1 MARNL
6 IGTGADQVSVN
17 GMLGELAFQSKE
29 NVNFTGGTGKLSKL
43 DIDSISAQL
52 NVSAV
57 DVFVYDTSKDSDGGA
72 WRKRCQ
78 HTSWYNEE
86 LNTST
91 RGSRREFPSVAVI
104 VVTSSSLIIY
114 DGDDASLPMWMVF
127 NYGQQ
132 TTSLSTMTMLYA
144 IGTAVC
150 AKNGIIYSTGNT
162 SWHDGLTEIKLV
174 ADTAFWRNSGNV
186 AYWKT
191 SILNRNVAGGYGVFV
206 TTETSKHIVDPMVN
220 DVAVSVLPTA
230 STDAITGLPIPTV
243 ALGTQGGVS
252 VIKSDGTVIKG
263 TNSSGV
269 NYNPTHMVYIDSTYR
284 LWYGQDSIARDGYVV
299 DLLSLTGNW
308 TADNGSDML
317 SGANG
322 FSFACAGENANVVYS
337 PVYPTAS
344 NDVTQNAIASGTN
357 LCLLGLTEGKL
368 QTGSNVPLNVLV
380 AHVSSKY
387 NTGWMPGA
395 TKGAW
400 LSDTTQETIVS
411 NQLVSNPGPSFTNTT
426 GWYLDA
432 GNSAGSSLSVSSGK
446 IVFTHGSTNNYWDG
460 FGFSFPVIAGKT
472 YTVVADIASV
482 TNMNVLRVSINDPS
496 QHNEQYPGS
505 ISAGIN
511 QLTFIAATSGTAY
524 AHWNGYLTS
533 STMQVNSVSVRIA
546 DADRTVNN
554 RGMQV
559 FGTITKTPVA
569 VGAELMAYS
578 NFSSTN
584 YLEQQYTGLFDFGT
598 GSFSFSGW
606 VKINAH
612 QYQGIAEYS
621 RPGVDSDGSIL
632 LFATTTGTLEFYTRS
647 NGGGWSYIISPTLTT
662 GTWIHLCCTRDT
674 LGNKKIYVN
683 GVFAAGGNDGALNV
697 TATGY
702 SPRIGFGSRVDG
714 SGSRLPLN
722 GSLALWKVS
731 ATAPSDAMVA
741 KMYNDEKQLFQE
753 NAKATLYGTSDNVVA
768 LAYDQ
773 DTNLLHAG
781 TSSGRS
787 VFQGLR
793 RIDNTTTAVTT
804 SISAANGLVAEQ

>member
-17 GMLGELAFQSKE
+17 GMLGELAFQTKE

-91 RGSRREFPSVAVI
+91 RGSRREFPSVAII

-162 SWHDGLTEIKLV
+162 SWHDGLTEIKLL
-174 ADTAFWRNSGNV
+174 ADTAFWRNYGNV

-206 TTETSKHIVDPMVN
+206 TTETSKLIVDSLVN
-220 DVAVSVLPTA
+220 DVAATVLPTA
-230 STDAITGLPIPTV
+230 SIDAITGLPIPTV

-263 TNSSGV
+263 TNSSGAA
-269 NYNPTHMVYIDSTYR
+269 YNPTHMVYIDSTYR

-322 FSFACAGENANVVYS
+322 FSFACSGENANVVYS

-344 NDVTQNAIASGTN
+344 AEVTQNAIASGTN
-357 LCLLGLTEGKL
+357 LCLLGLTESKL
-368 QTGSNVPLNVLV
+368 QTGSNVPLNALV
-380 AHVSSKY
+380 AYVSTKY
-387 NTGWMPGA
+387 NTGWMLGDIR
-395 TKGAW
+395 GSW
-400 LSDTTQETIVS
+400 LSDNTQETVVS
-411 NQLVSNPGPSFTNTT
+411 TELVSNGTFDSNTT
-426 GWYLDA
+426 GWSSDA
-432 GNSAGSSLSVSSGK
+432 TISVVSGK
-446 IVFTHGSTNNYWDG
+446 LRLTALGSGTTWPRTYCAINC
-460 FGFSFPVIAGKT
+460 VVGKK
-472 YTVVADIASV
+472 YTVVWNYTAGTAVQWWARIGTSGGSNGDVYDSGGLTTASHSATFTATQSTMYIIMQLTSYGAGQYADFD
-482 TNMNVLRVSINDPS
+482 N
-496 QHNEQYPGS
+496 
-505 ISAGIN
+505 ISA
-511 QLTFIAATSGTAY
+511 
-524 AHWNGYLTS
+524 
-533 STMQVNSVSVRIA
+533 RIA
-546 DADRTVNN
+546 DADRSYINK
-554 RGMQV
+554 GLQV
-559 FGTITKTPVA
+559 FGSITKTPVGTGSDL
-569 VGAELMAYS
+569 VAYS
-578 NFSSTN
+578 GFSSSN
-584 YLEQQYTGLFDFGT
+584 YLQQSYNSGLDFGT
-598 GSFSFSGW
+598 GDFSVSCW
-606 VKINAH
+606 VKSDSSGTYNETKYIFERSSISDTNNMRIEAGLSNATTLKVWVNGGN
-612 QYQGIAEYS
+612 GIAGNAFTVPADTWFKFDLVRRSGTVYVYVNS
-621 RPGVDSDGSIL
+621 VLQATQSNPYNMVDTSARLVIGARAYFEPKLQAMVGSIA
-632 LFATTTGTLEFYTRS
+632 LFRMS
-647 NGGGWSYIISPTLTT
+647 
-662 GTWIHLCCTRDT
+662 
-674 LGNKKIYVN
+674 
-683 GVFAAGGNDGALNV
+683 
-697 TATGY
+697 ATGAT
-702 SPRIGFGSRVDG
+702 VDQII
-714 SGSRLPLN
+714 
-722 GSLALWKVS
+722 
-731 ATAPSDAMVA
+731 
-741 KMYNDEKQLFQE
+741 KMYNDEKVLFQD
-753 NAKATLYGTSDNVVA
+753 NAKATLYGTSDSVTAV
-768 LAYDQ
+768 AYDE
-773 DTNLLHAG
+773 DTRLLHAG

-793 RIDNTTTAVTT
+793 RIDNTTTAVST